1 MNKIQVV
8 LFDYG
13 GVLADEGFSNVL
25 EALAKEQH
33 LAVENMTYEGMQSCL
48 RFRLCVGQGE

>member
-1 MNKIQVV
+1 MNKIQAV

-25 EALAKEQH
+25 EALAKEQQ
-33 LAVENMTYEGMQSCL
+33 LAVENKTYE
-48 RFRLCVGQGE
+48 RA

>member
-1 MNKIQVV
+1 MNKIQAV

-13 GVLADEGFSNVL
+13 GVLAEEGFSNVL

-33 LAVENMTYEGMQSCL
+33 LAVESMTHEGML
-48 RFRLCVGQGE
+48 AV